1 MRSGLPLRVAFSVLR
16 LSRRDPAEAVFLAL
30 LAREAPPV
38 ATNASPVT
46 LADVT
51 PIARLTGEAVAIAV
65 PAAVPIGADG
75 RIISSPRP
83 DAFPA
88 IGRQSKGLWLALT
101 GGATLVA
108 LAWFSPIGIL
118 GIASIVI
125 ASVYLLDIRPKVAEI
140 LSGQ

>member
-1 MRSGLPLRVAFSVLR
+1 MNTLTTAILWAIDIATLVGSAWAFILCLRTRA
-16 LSRRDPAEAVFLAL
+16 
-30 LAREAPPV
+30 
-38 ATNASPVT
+38 
-46 LADVT
+46 
-51 PIARLTGEAVAIAV
+51 
-65 PAAVPIGADG
+65 
-75 RIISSPRP
+75 

-101 GGATLVA
+101 GGATLVS

-125 ASVYLLDIRPKVAEI
+125 AAVYLLDIRPKIAEI